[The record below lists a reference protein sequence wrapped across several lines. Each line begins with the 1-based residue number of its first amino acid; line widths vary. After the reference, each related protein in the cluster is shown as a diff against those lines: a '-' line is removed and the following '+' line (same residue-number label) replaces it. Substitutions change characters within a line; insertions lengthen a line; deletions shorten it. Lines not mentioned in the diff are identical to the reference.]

1 MPIGELRATYGEIEK
16 KLGKKTDDNRRD
28 DKACKYNSPLNFV
41 YISKNAN
48 IQISNL
54 SLSIYQNYCDSATLT
69 ALDID
74 GSTMRCSDDIKEL
87 DVFLQYRYNKFK
99 DRMTTLL
106 RYLLDNNEIECG
118 SDDK

>member
-1 MPIGELRATYGEIEK
+1 
-16 KLGKKTDDNRRD
+16 
-28 DKACKYNSPLNFV
+28 
-41 YISKNAN
+41 
-48 IQISNL
+48 
-54 SLSIYQNYCDSATLT
+54 
-69 ALDID
+69 
-74 GSTMRCSDDIKEL
+74 MRCSDDIKEL